1 MTFNPKWIRSPE
13 VVKRDGSN
21 TLTSDWDIGDKRKLI
36 LDELRIQD
44 TDGLVIST
52 NTGNTVVHIDDIE
65 GKLTLKYGTGV
76 SEFSTDGTLSSSWK
90 PIGGTVCAVKLY
102 VDNTALTGVGGSV
115 SLLTGDT
122 TAFIIFDSPESGITY
137 RIGTELVNNID
148 DPVSVYAWTITDK
161 TINGFMVNFSGDMDS
176 DNYDLEWFIIQV

>member
-44 TDGLVIST
+44 TDGFVISDT
-52 NTGNTVVHIDDIE
+52 TGNTVVHIDDIE

-76 SEFSTDGTLSSSWK
+76 SEFSTDGTLAGNSD
-90 PIGGTVCAVKLY
+90 TVVPTEKAVKLY
-102 VDNTALTGVGGSV
+102 VDNTALTGVSGSV

-122 TAFIIFDSPESGITY
+122 TAFIIFDSPESGTTY

-148 DPVSVYAWTITDK
+148 NPVSAYAWTITDK

-176 DNYDLEWFIIQV
+176 DNYDLEWFIIRV